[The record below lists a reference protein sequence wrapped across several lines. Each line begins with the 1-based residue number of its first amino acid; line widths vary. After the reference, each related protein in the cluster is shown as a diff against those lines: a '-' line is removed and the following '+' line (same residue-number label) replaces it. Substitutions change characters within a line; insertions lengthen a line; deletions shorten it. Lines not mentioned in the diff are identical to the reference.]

1 MGNRFI
7 LIMSKHIKLFKDGYD
22 PEVETLHL
30 YENRPFVGYSETDE
44 KVIYT
49 EDIPYF
55 YVESLVDDNTAG
67 ISYAMANYILND
79 YVYLEVSTDKKNWL
93 NVKNLLLLEE
103 ADTESGYII
112 PTYDAGCVEG

>member
-30 YENRPFVGYSETDE
+30 YENRPFIGYSETDE
-44 KVIYT
+44 TVIYT

-55 YVESLVDDNTAG
+55 YVESLVEDNAAG
-67 ISYAMANYILND
+67 LGQYI
-79 YVYLEVSTDKKNWL
+79 V
-93 NVKNLLLLEE
+93 
-103 ADTESGYII
+103 ESILS
-112 PTYDAGCVEG
+112 